1 MRGAGWWC
9 VSSHRGSGR
18 AQLRIFLII
27 RTLHACV
34 LSLFGHV
41 QLCVTLWTIA
51 HQAPLSVGFS
61 RQEYCSELPCPPSR
75 NLSNPVIEPESTTL
89 QADSLPTESSGNPSS
104 FASVQFSISVLSDS
118 LRPHELQHTK
128 PPCPSPSPGVH
139 SNSRPSS
146 R

>member
-1 MRGAGWWC
+1 MVRGQRVRGAGWWC

-51 HQAPLSVGFS
+51 HQAPLSMGLS
-61 RQEYCSELPCPPSR
+61 RQEYWSGLPCPPPGDLPDPGIKPAS
-75 NLSNPVIEPESTTL
+75 PVSPAL
-89 QADSLPTESSGNPSS
+89 QADSLPLGHQGSPINSLYNGLTIDTRIFYFKILLESKKK
-104 FASVQFSISVLSDS
+104 VL
-118 LRPHELQHTK
+118 PFY
-128 PPCPSPSPGVH
+128 P
-139 SNSRPSS
+139 
-146 R
+146 